1 MTDEERIRFVRW
13 LHRPLTDEERAL
25 LQQDTVARIKEAHG
39 ETTDQ
44 RKDFY
49 RRRGT
54 LGVQR
59 RRALRPT
66 SLSRVAARYAHL
78 WQVTVREAAAE
89 LGLGESTV
97 YDAWREIYPAEI
109 PPRRRTK

>member
-1 MTDEERIRFVRW
+1 MTDDERIRFVRW
-13 LHRPLTDEERAL
+13 LHRQLTDEERVL
-25 LQQDTVARIKEAHG
+25 LQEDTVARIKALYGATMDKRRE
-39 ETTDQ
+39 
-44 RKDFY
+44 FY

-54 LGVQR
+54 LGAQR

-97 YDAWREIYPAEI
+97 YDAWREIYPTEI